1 MLLDFLLVGK
11 GLDGQIVESVASL
24 AVVCQFLWTVAV
36 NDLYMSEKGVI
47 MGRMWVEITSY
58 YWCI

>member
-11 GLDGQIVESVASL
+11 GLDSQIVENVASL
-24 AVVCQFLWTVAV
+24 AVVCQVLWTVAV

-47 MGRMWVEITSY
+47 LGRMFVSV
-58 YWCI
+58 CCVG

>member
-24 AVVCQFLWTVAV
+24 AVVCQVLWTVTV

-47 MGRMWVEITSY
+47 LGRMFVSV
-58 YWCI
+58 CCVG